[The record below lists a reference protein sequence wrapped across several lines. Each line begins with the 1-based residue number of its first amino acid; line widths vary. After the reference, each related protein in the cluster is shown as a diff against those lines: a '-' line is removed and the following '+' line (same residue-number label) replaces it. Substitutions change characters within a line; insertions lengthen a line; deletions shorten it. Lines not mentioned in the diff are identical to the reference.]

1 MFGPRLPYFV
11 KDTGLFGEGVLHWAA
26 EALPGLPDAP
36 AGGQVVGPMAAAM
49 NAIAVSWTLMRRSMR
64 ETEEGGRNFVRD
76 IYRKLGVAVWEPH
89 RSARPDPA
97 APQPMMA
104 LFANT
109 AASARAAGTSRSD
122 PARYREALALIEV
135 EVLDRPLDGRPGYS
149 PIQRLSGLLD
159 TTGVRWGILTDG
171 ARWRLYRQGSYTF
184 YEVNLEAI
192 LQQPP
197 GDAPEAFRWL
207 YAFIRPGA
215 FPQGDTPAFL
225 DRLWAEAHAPA
236 PTSAPAP
243 PAPVVPQA
251 PPAAVP
257 SAPPAES
264 GAEATTLAAAGA
276 IADGTA
282 EATAAGAADEE
293 ELEWQDPSDMEE
305 AAAESSPDPAP
316 VVVPAA
322 LLPVV
327 EAVAAPAAPA
337 ADEGMS
343 FADAAEE
350 ALLRQGEPRALHY
363 RVITEKAI
371 ELGLLTTH
379 GKTPASTMSAQILRD
394 MERCEK
400 QGIPLRFFRQGPGI
414 FGLTAWQSPIFG
426 QKAE

>member
-1 MFGPRLPYFV
+1 MFGPRLPYYV

-26 EALPGLPDAP
+26 EALPGLPGAP

-64 ETEEGGRNFVRD
+64 ESEEGGRNFVRD
-76 IYRKLGVAVWEPH
+76 IYRKLGVAVWEPG

-97 APQPMMA
+97 VPQPMMA
-104 LFANT
+104 LFADT
-109 AASARAAGTSRSD
+109 AASSRAAGTSRSD

-171 ARWRLYRQGSYTF
+171 ARWRLYRQGSYTY
-184 YEVNLEAI
+184 YEVSLEAI

-197 GDAPEAFRWL
+197 GDAPEAFRWF

-215 FPQGDTPAFL
+215 FPQGDTAAFL
-225 DRLWAEAHAPA
+225 DRLWAEGHAPA
-236 PTSAPAP
+236 PAAI
-243 PAPVVPQA
+243 PAPVPVA
-251 PPAAVP
+251 PASEPLPADEPAAI
-257 SAPPAES
+257 
-264 GAEATTLAAAGA
+264 AEAGA
-276 IADGTA
+276 VADGTA
-282 EATAAGAADEE
+282 EATAAGEADEE
-293 ELEWQDPSDMEE
+293 ELEWQDPTDAEE
-305 AAAESSPDPAP
+305 AAVAEPAPAPAARAEPTAEPAPAADPAE
-316 VVVPAA
+316 
-322 LLPVV
+322 LPVV
-327 EAVAAPAAPA
+327 EAAAVPAAPA
-337 ADEGMS
+337 EEGMS

-350 ALLRQGEPRALHY
+350 TLLRQGEPRPLHY

-371 ELGLLTTH
+371 EFGLLLTH

-400 QGIPLRFFRQGPGI
+400 QGIPPRFFRQGPGI
-414 FGLTAWQSPIFG
+414 FGLTAWQSRIFG